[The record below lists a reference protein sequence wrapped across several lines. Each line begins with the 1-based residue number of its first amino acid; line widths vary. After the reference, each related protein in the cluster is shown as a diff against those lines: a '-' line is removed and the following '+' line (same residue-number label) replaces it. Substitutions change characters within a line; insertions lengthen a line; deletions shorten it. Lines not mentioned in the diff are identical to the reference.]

1 MKPEALKTA
10 LDELKAL
17 DREALAERWQ
27 QAFGHPAP
35 PKARSPLLL
44 GALAWHLQMKAHGR
58 LRSGVPA
65 PRASTQAVSLLAGTR
80 LLREWQGQTHQ
91 VLVLADGFEH
101 AGIRYR
107 SLSAIARH
115 ITGTAWSGPLFF
127 GLRT

>member
-1 MKPEALKTA
+1 MKPASLDAA
-10 LDELKAL
+10 LDELEAL

-35 PKARSPLLL
+35 AKCRAPLLQR
-44 GALAWHLQMKAHGR
+44 ALAWHLQMKAIGR
-58 LRSGVPA
+58 LRGGVSA
-65 PRASTQAVSLLAGTR
+65 PRSSATPTALRPGTR

-91 VLVLADGFEH
+91 VLVLPDGFEH

-127 GLRT
+127 GLRK